1 MVNRISFSLF
11 AVLMLLVSTVF
22 GQEVVV
28 DTVQAVQQAAT
39 QQNTE
44 TGAVNEFFRSN
55 SKIYVAVGILV
66 IIFSCITLYLV
77 RLDRKISRLEN
88 EK

>member
-1 MVNRISFSLF
+1 MVNRISVSLF
-11 AVLMLLVSTVF
+11 AAFLLLVSVAF
-22 GQEVVV
+22 GQETTTVVQ
-28 DTVQAVQQAAT
+28 DAAS

-44 TGAVNEFFRSN
+44 TGAVNEFFRSD

-77 RLDRKISRLEN
+77 RLDRKISRLEK

>member
-1 MVNRISFSLF
+1 MVNRISVSFF
-11 AVLMLLVSTVF
+11 ALMLLFVSTAL
-22 GQEVVV
+22 GQ
-28 DTVQAVQQAAT
+28 DTASAVQQAAG

-55 SKIYVAVGILV
+55 SKIYVAMGILV
-66 IIFSCITLYLV
+66 IIFSCITIYLV
-77 RLDRKISRLEN
+77 RLDRKITKLEK